1 MKKTK
6 ADLKV
11 KLTKNETLV
20 LRVLTKTSEPLG
32 AYAIL
37 KELRRHGFRAPL
49 TVYRA
54 LDQLAA
60 KGLVHKLESL
70 NSWTTCCGEDHRNP
84 SIFEI
89 CNDCG
94 NVAEHFDKELIKIF
108 PYFCRPFIV
117 FQVIVLL
124 EIFLASYSLNLLLIK
139 SISQKSMFLLALL
152 IVLMVL

>member
-94 NVAEHFDKELIKIF
+94 NVAEHFDKELIK
-108 PYFCRPFIV
+108 
-117 FQVIVLL
+117 
-124 EIFLASYSLNLLLIK
+124 SLNNMSK
-139 SISQKSMFLLALL
+139 RNGFMPDRSIIEIHGKCDECGNAAN
-152 IVLMVL
+152 

>member
-60 KGLVHKLESL
+60 TGLVHKLESL
-70 NSWTTCCGEDHRNP
+70 NSWTTCCGDHHANSP
-84 SIFEI
+84 VFEI

-94 NVAEHFDKELIKIF
+94 NVTEQFDRELVK
-108 PYFCRPFIV
+108 
-117 FQVIVLL
+117 
-124 EIFLASYSLNLLLIK
+124 SLNSMSERSGFIPDR
-139 SISQKSMFLLALL
+139 SIIEIHGRCDDCGTDAKLTKGMNNATD
-152 IVLMVL
+152 